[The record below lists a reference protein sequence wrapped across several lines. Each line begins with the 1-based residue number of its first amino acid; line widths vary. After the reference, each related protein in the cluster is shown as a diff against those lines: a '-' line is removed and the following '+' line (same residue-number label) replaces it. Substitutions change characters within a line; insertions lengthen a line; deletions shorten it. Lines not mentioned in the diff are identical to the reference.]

1 MDIKTCKKQT
11 LLGNIAF
18 AQWVIQSDVVVAQS
32 NQNLAVWYNIDLPE
46 HVTMLPI
53 RGDAFEVTREN
64 VSIFFI
70 INPFSQRHQFLGPH
84 DSKNPRRTI

>member
-18 AQWVIQSDVVVAQS
+18 VQWVIQSDVVVAQS

-46 HVTMLPI
+46 HVIMIPI
-53 RGDAFEVTREN
+53 RGDAFEVIREK
-64 VSIFFI
+64 VS
-70 INPFSQRHQFLGPH
+70 N
-84 DSKNPRRTI
+84 